1 MKNKDV
7 YDILKS
13 LDEEPEQNSH
23 EGFNRSIYK
32 LIFNDIQI
40 IFKRIFIMKRKKKK
54 KKMLIY
60 IKQRGK
66 KRQKMILI
74 TMKTIGKM
82 IKMIHLIIKPNLI
95 KIRKRKKNQQK
106 NMINLQI

>member
-40 IFKRIFIMKRKKKK
+40 ISKKIFIMKRKKKK
-54 KKMLIY
+54 RKKLIY
-60 IKQRGK
+60 IKQTEK
-66 KRQKMILI
+66 KRQKKILI
-74 TMKTIGKM
+74 TMKMIGKM

-95 KIRKRKKNQQK
+95 KIKIRKMNKQK
-106 NMINLQI
+106 NMTNLQI